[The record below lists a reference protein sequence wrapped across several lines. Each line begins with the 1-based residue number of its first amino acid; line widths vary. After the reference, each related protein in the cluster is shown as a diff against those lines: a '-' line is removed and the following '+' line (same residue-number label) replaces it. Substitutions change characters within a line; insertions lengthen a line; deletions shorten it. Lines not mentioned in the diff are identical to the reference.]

1 MEDAYLVAVLVAS
14 FVLVIGL
21 IQAINRMLERD
32 IDRGNLADEPPDAG
46 TPDYGDPGNGAAG
59 PSGWPTVTAPAL
71 PARPREQ
78 RPPKVRR

>member
-32 IDRGNLADEPPDAG
+32 TDRGELADEPPDTS
-46 TPDYGDPGNGAAG
+46 TPDYGTPGNGVAG
-59 PSGWPTVTAPAL
+59 PEGW
-71 PARPREQ
+71 
-78 RPPKVRR
+78 RR

>member
-32 IDRGNLADEPPDAG
+32 TDRGELADEPPDTG
-46 TPDYGDPGNGAAG
+46 TPDYGTPGNGVAG
-59 PSGWPTVTAPAL
+59 PEGW
-71 PARPREQ
+71 
-78 RPPKVRR
+78 RR